1 MATMTLNATPRD
13 VGRKGP
19 SRRLRAQGQIPAVL
33 YGHGIESE
41 TVSVSQAEFSRLL
54 RHRSGTMIIDL
65 KLDGGAHEG
74 LLTVIRE
81 IQRDPVTGDVLHLDL
96 QRISLKEKIHVQ
108 VPLHILGVAP
118 GVKEEGG
125 ILEYPVRHLEVKCF
139 PNRIPERIDVD
150 VSSLHIGHSIHV
162 RDLVLDRA
170 ELEVVSE
177 PEMVV
182 VTVSAPRLLKTEAE
196 LAAEAAAA
204 VAAEEG
210 AVAEGGAE
218 GAAEGEEGKKGEEK
232 KGDEKHE
239 KKGEER
245 KGRERS
251 REKE

>member
-13 VGRKGP
+13 TGRKGP
-19 SRRLRAQGQIPAVL
+19 SRRLRAQGLIPAVL
-33 YGHGIESE
+33 YGHGVESE
-41 TVSVSQAEFSRLL
+41 TVSVSEAEFSRLL

-65 KLDGGAHEG
+65 KLDGGSNEG
-74 LLTVIRE
+74 RLTVIRE

-108 VPLHILGVAP
+108 VPLHIAGVAP

-139 PNRIPERIDVD
+139 PNRIPDHIDVD
-150 VSSLHIGHSIHV
+150 VASLHIGHSIHV
-162 RDLVLDRA
+162 RDLLLDRT
-170 ELEVVSE
+170 ELEVLSE

-204 VAAEEG
+204 VAEEG
-210 AVAEGGAE
+210 AVAEAGAE
-218 GAAEGEEGKKGEEK
+218 AGAEGEEGKKGEEK
-232 KGDEKHE
+232 KGDD
-239 KKGEER
+239 KKEER
-245 KGRERS
+245 KGRERGKD
-251 REKE
+251 KE